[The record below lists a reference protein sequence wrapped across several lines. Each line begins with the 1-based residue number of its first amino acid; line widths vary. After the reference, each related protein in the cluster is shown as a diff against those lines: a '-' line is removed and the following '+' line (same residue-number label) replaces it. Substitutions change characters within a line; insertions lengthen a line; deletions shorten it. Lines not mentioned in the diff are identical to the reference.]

1 MQKQKR
7 RAEQAVRGGR
17 MTRTMCMAAV
27 AVVTAAAGAGCGS
40 SKSSQEGGGGAT
52 AQASFYTG
60 GTPGG
65 TPVRGGT
72 AVVDSAEAPAS
83 LDPLL
88 SVTPGDDRPS
98 AAIFDTLVEF
108 MPGSK
113 QIQPALAKSW
123 EISPNAMTFT
133 FHIRPGVRFSNGEP
147 LTGQD
152 VVYSLSRVKNLSN
165 SVCRYLTTQWKSIAL
180 TGSMTVRMQLGKP
193 DPSLVEQI
201 NVPCFGIVPEK
212 VLRHESEQQ
221 FAQHPIGTG
230 PFTLKSTNAGNTT
243 VALARNPDFWR
254 GGGQPYLNELVFNQ
268 VESDNAR
275 VLAVR
280 SGTATLDIGVPYS
293 QVSALRGTPGVRM
306 VIQPLWG
313 ASVEPINDVKAPLNE
328 TNVRRALA
336 FATPTNAIIRSVYK
350 KYAVQANSIVGVM
363 EYWDA
368 KVPSYTYDIAKA
380 KELLKTTSVPHG
392 FSTTILAPAGDSSD
406 ELIATI
412 LQSSWAQIGVHVDVH
427 TVDPTTL
434 NDDLFAGKYDVV
446 IVPPEEFVNED
457 YNSILPDEAY
467 LIGASL
473 PAEQP
478 SSRLKAHLLTALTT
492 LSGATREKLAQEIQ
506 REASWEEPFYLPM
519 INLAELNLAS
529 TSLHGYQVLLN
540 AHTRFEQMWLAH

>member
-1 MQKQKR
+1 MQKQER
-7 RAEQAVRGGR
+7 HSGRTVRGGR
-17 MTRTMCMAAV
+17 MMRTVCIVAVAIVTAAV
-27 AVVTAAAGAGCGS
+27 AAGCGS
-40 SKSSQEGGGGAT
+40 SKSSQAGSGGAT

-72 AVVDSAEAPAS
+72 VVVDSAEAPAS

-98 AAIFDTLVEF
+98 TAIFDTLIEF

-113 QIQPALAKSW
+113 QVQPALAKSW
-123 EISPNAMTFT
+123 EISPSATTFT

-147 LTGQD
+147 LTGKD

-165 SVCRYLTTQWKSIAL
+165 SVCRYLTTEWKSITL
-180 TGSMTVRMQLGKP
+180 TGPMTVQMQLGKP

-212 VLRHESEQQ
+212 VLRSESEQQ
-221 FAQHPIGTG
+221 FAQHPVGTG

-243 VALARNPDFWR
+243 VALVRNPDFWR

-275 VLAVR
+275 ILAVR

-293 QVSALRGTPGVRM
+293 QVSALRSTPGVRM

-313 ASVEPINDVKAPLNE
+313 ASIEPVNDVKAPLNE

-336 FATPTNAIIRSVYK
+336 YVTPTNAIIKSVYK
-350 KYAVQANSIVGVM
+350 GYAVQANSIVGVM

-368 KVPSYTYDIAKA
+368 KVPSFTYDVAKA

-412 LQSSWAQIGVHVDVH
+412 LQSAWAKIGVHVDVH

-473 PAEQP
+473 PTEQP
-478 SSRLKAHLLTALTT
+478 SSQLKAHLLTALTT

-519 INLAELNLAS
+519 INLSELNLAS
-529 TSLHGYQVLLN
+529 TSLRGYQVLLN
-540 AHTRFEQMWLAH
+540 AHTRFEQVWLAH